1 MVLVT
6 NLFIGRN
13 IMSFGTIIKKLRL
26 EKNMTQEQ
34 LAEVLSISGQAV
46 SRWETNV
53 ALPDIS
59 LLPVL
64 AHFFDVTTDYL
75 LEVDITKKEKEIE
88 DWLEKARA
96 YTTKGYWGKGIE
108 ILREAIKKYPS
119 SCLLIN
125 ELAYALYCSPQ
136 EMEQILEGEN
146 NLLLEE
152 IVSLEQYV
160 LEHSKDNALTYSATW
175 LLCQVYVQLGQID
188 KAEALANT
196 MPSMNQC
203 KEEILCL
210 LYQGTKRFKQVQ
222 DTILLH
228 LELLLSKLT
237 HNSAPLDDNTRP
249 YTTEEQILLNKKVID
264 ILDILFEDKNYG
276 FFGQTIA
283 WTYLN
288 IAWFYAKLKNQEET
302 IKYLVLAKEQAI
314 VNDKN
319 PYNPNNQYSCL
330 VFRGKEYGEIWNNI
344 TLNDS
349 MHQIE
354 EMNDMIYDFIR
365 EKEEFQKIKN
375 ELYQYANRITGQSD
389 IHMDKRYNIS

>member
-1 MVLVT
+1 MNQIL
-6 NLFIGRN
+6 IGREF
-13 IMSFGTIIKKLRL
+13 MSFGNIIKKLRL

-46 SRWETNV
+46 SRWETNI

-75 LEVDITKKEKEIE
+75 LEVDITKKEQEIAG
-88 DWLEKARA
+88 WLEKARA
-96 YTTKGYWGKGIE
+96 YTTKGYWFKGIE
-108 ILREAIKKYPS
+108 ILREAVKKYPS
-119 SCLLIN
+119 SYLLIN

-136 EMEQILEGEN
+136 EKEQVSEEEN
-146 NLLLEE
+146 IQLLEE
-152 IVSLEQYV
+152 IISLEEYV
-160 LEHSKDNALTYSATW
+160 LEYSKDDELRYSATW
-175 LLCQVYVQLGQID
+175 LLCQIYAQLGQMD
-188 KAEALANT
+188 KAESLANT

-203 KEEILCL
+203 KEEILSL
-210 LYQGTKRFKQVQ
+210 LYTGTKRFSQVQ

-249 YTTEEQILLNKKVID
+249 YTTEEMILLNKKVID
-264 ILDILFEDKNYG
+264 ILNILFEDKNYG
-276 FFGQTIA
+276 FFRQTMA

-302 IKYLVLAKEQAI
+302 IKYLLFAKEQAI
-314 VNDKN
+314 VNDTSYHPKK
-319 PYNPNNQYSCL
+319 QYTCL
-330 VFRGKEYGEIWNNI
+330 LFRGKEYGEIWNNI
-344 TLNDS
+344 ILNDC

-354 EMNDMIYDFIR
+354 EMNDNIYDFIR
-365 EKEEFQKIKN
+365 ETEEFQNIIG
-375 ELYQYANRITGQSD
+375 ELYQYVNSD
-389 IHMDKRYNIS
+389 K